1 MPLQDDTYLATGNA
15 VNSAGIGTGAL
26 FTGIGPVGRMFVYD
40 VVPLTLNAANVA
52 ASQSPGSG
60 AITLTAGTGTTA
72 VTAPNGL
79 AAVQL
84 DIPRILR
91 YTSGGVDTGITF
103 TASGFD
109 IYGQAMSE
117 TVTGASGAV
126 AAGKKAFYQVTGVVA
141 SGAVASTFSLG
152 TGDVFGLPYFA
163 ANAVYIQ
170 GVQWN
175 STLAKDTGTFV
186 AGVTT
191 TATKTTGDV
200 RGTYI
205 ASTGAS
211 DGVKRL
217 VITQAISSAQ
227 IGASATRA
235 SILGVTQA

>member
-1 MPLQDDTYLATGNA
+1 MLIDDVYLGTGNSLNPTG
-15 VNSAGIGTGAL
+15 VGTGAVI
-26 FTGIGPVGRMFVYD
+26 TGIGPLGRLAVYD
-40 VVPLTLNAANVA
+40 IQPLTLNAANVA

-60 AITLTAGTGTTA
+60 AITLTAGTGTTS

-79 AAVQL
+79 TAVQL
-84 DIPRILR
+84 DVPRILR

-103 TASGFD
+103 TATGFD
-109 IYGQAMSE
+109 FYGQAMSE

-126 AAGKKAFYQVTGVVA
+126 ASGKKAFWQITGVAA
-141 SGAVASTFSLG
+141 SGAVAGTFSLG
-152 TGDVFGLPYFA
+152 TGDIFGVPFFA

-200 RGTYI
+200 RGTY
-205 ASTGAS
+205 APSTGAS
-211 DGVKRL
+211 DGTKRL
-217 VITQAISSAQ
+217 VMMQAISAAQ
-227 IGASATRA
+227 VGTSATRA
-235 SILGVTQA
+235 AVLGVTQA